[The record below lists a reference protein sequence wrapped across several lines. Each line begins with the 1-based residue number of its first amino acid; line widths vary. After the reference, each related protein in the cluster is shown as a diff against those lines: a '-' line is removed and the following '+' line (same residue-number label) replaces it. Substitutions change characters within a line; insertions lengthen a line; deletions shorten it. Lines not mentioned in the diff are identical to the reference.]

1 LILFVVQCNL
11 QFIKFTLKL
20 DMASAEMLFELTE
33 SQKRQYI
40 DAETVF
46 MALAQA
52 KKAASE
58 VRGSMFWRDLK
69 GTHTLIRTSAAGS
82 QKSLGAHSEV
92 TQKLFDDFMLRKT
105 SVEARVKALKAQL
118 ATQQRLNRAH
128 RVGRVPNIV
137 VSVLNALENVGVD
150 AHFLV
155 VGTHALY
162 AFEAAAGLRIAEQ
175 AMATRDVDMLFD
187 TRKRLA
193 FITVMQKLDSSLI
206 GLLRR
211 ADASFEVVED
221 QHYTARNK
229 DGFEV
234 DVIRRPARG
243 IDPHPLRMSDAEDDF
258 WAMQVSMGDKLVSA
272 RRFDQV
278 VVATSGEMALMRTVH
293 PVDFARIKLALS
305 QQVGRDPNKRGKD
318 ALQATIVGTMVAN
331 YLPHLLT

>member
-1 LILFVVQCNL
+1 
-11 QFIKFTLKL
+11 
-20 DMASAEMLFELTE
+20 MLNVPLANIFFELSE

-46 MALAQA
+46 LALAQA
-52 KKAASE
+52 RKAAAE

-69 GTHTLIRTSAAGS
+69 GTRTLIRSSASGG
-82 QKSLGAHSEV
+82 QKSLGAHSES
-92 TQKLFDDFMLRKT
+92 TQKLFDSFMLRKT
-105 SVEARVKALKAQL
+105 NAEARVKALKAQL

-137 VSVLNALENVGVD
+137 VNVLNVLEKAGVA

-162 AFEAAAGLRIAEQ
+162 AFETAAGVRIAEQ

-193 FITVMQKLDSSLI
+193 FFTAMEKLDSSLI
-206 GLLRR
+206 GLLRK

-221 QHYTARNK
+221 QHYTARNN

-234 DVIRRPARG
+234 DIIRRMAGG
-243 IDPHPLRMSDAEDDF
+243 IDPHPMRMSSAEDDF
-258 WAMQVSMGDKLVSA
+258 WAVQVSMGDKLAAA

-278 VVATSGEMALMRTVH
+278 VVATSGDMALMRTVH
-293 PVDFARIKLALS
+293 PLDFARIKLALS
-305 QQVGRDPNKRGKD
+305 QQVGRDANKRGKD
-318 ALQATIVGTMVAN
+318 ALQATIVRTLVSD
-331 YLPHLLT
+331 YLPHLAVNE

>member
-1 LILFVVQCNL
+1 MVE
-11 QFIKFTLKL
+11 T
-20 DMASAEMLFELTE
+20 DTLFELSE

-46 MALAQA
+46 IALSQA
-52 KKAASE
+52 KKAALE

-69 GTHTLIRTSAAGS
+69 GTHTLIRSSAAGS
-82 QKSLGAHSEV
+82 QRSLGAHSET
-92 TQKLFDDFMLRKT
+92 TQKLFDSFMLRKT
-105 SVEARVKALKAQL
+105 NVQARAKALKAQL

-137 VSVLNALENVGVD
+137 VSVLNVLANAGVD

-162 AFEAAAGLRIAEQ
+162 AFETAAGVRIAEQ

-193 FITVMQKLDSSLI
+193 FFTAMQKLDSSLI
-206 GLLRR
+206 GLLRK

-234 DVIRRPARG
+234 DVIRRLASG
-243 IDPHPLRMSDAEDDF
+243 VDPHPLRMSDAEDDF
-258 WAMQVSMGDKLVSA
+258 WAVQVSMGDKLVSA
-272 RRFDQV
+272 RKFDQV

-293 PVDFARIKLALS
+293 PLDFARIKLALS
-305 QQVGRDPNKRGKD
+305 QQADRDPNKRGKD
-318 ALQATIVGTMVAN
+318 ALQAAVVNTLVTN
-331 YLPHLLT
+331 YL

>member
-1 LILFVVQCNL
+1 
-11 QFIKFTLKL
+11 
-20 DMASAEMLFELTE
+20 MSAADTLFELSE

-46 MALAQA
+46 IALSQA
-52 KKAASE
+52 KKAAAE
-58 VRGSMFWRDLK
+58 VRGSMFWRELK
-69 GTHTLIRTSAAGS
+69 GTRTLIRSSATGG

-92 TQKLFDDFMLRKT
+92 TQKLFDSFMLRKT
-105 SVEARVKALKAQL
+105 GVEARVKALKTQL
-118 ATQQRLNRAH
+118 ETQQRLNRAH

-137 VSVLNALENVGVD
+137 VSVLNVLAKAGVD

-162 AFEAAAGLRIAEQ
+162 AFETAAGVRIAEQ

-193 FITVMQKLDSSLI
+193 FFTVMQKLDSSLI
-206 GLLRR
+206 GLLRK

-234 DVIRRPARG
+234 DVIRRMASG

-258 WAMQVSMGDKLVSA
+258 WAVQVSMGDKLASA

-278 VVATSGEMALMRTVH
+278 VVAISGEMALMRTVH
-293 PVDFARIKLALS
+293 PLDFARIKLALS
-305 QQVGRDPNKRGKD
+305 QQAGRDANKRGKD
-318 ALQATIVGTMVAN
+318 ALQSAIVNTLVTT
-331 YLPHLLT
+331 YLPHIG

>member
-1 LILFVVQCNL
+1 
-11 QFIKFTLKL
+11 
-20 DMASAEMLFELTE
+20 MASAEMLFELTE

-46 MALAQA
+46 MALSQA

-278 VVATSGEMALMRTVH
+278 VVATSGEMALLRTVH

-305 QQVGRDPNKRGKD
+305 QQVGRDPNTRGKD
-318 ALQATIVGTMVAN
+318 ALQATIVSTMVAN

>member
-1 LILFVVQCNL
+1 
-11 QFIKFTLKL
+11 
-20 DMASAEMLFELTE
+20 
-33 SQKRQYI
+33 
-40 DAETVF
+40 
-46 MALAQA
+46 
-52 KKAASE
+52 
-58 VRGSMFWRDLK
+58 MFWRELK
-69 GTHTLIRTSAAGS
+69 GTRTLIRSSATGG

-92 TQKLFDDFMLRKT
+92 TQKLFDSFMLRKT
-105 SVEARVKALKAQL
+105 GVEARVKALKTQL

-137 VSVLNALENVGVD
+137 VSVLNVLAKAGVD

-162 AFEAAAGLRIAEQ
+162 AFETAAGVRIAEQ

-193 FITVMQKLDSSLI
+193 FFTVMQKLDSSLI
-206 GLLRR
+206 GLLRK

-234 DVIRRPARG
+234 DVIRRMASG

-258 WAMQVSMGDKLVSA
+258 WAVQVSMGDKLASA

-293 PVDFARIKLALS
+293 PLDFARIKLALS
-305 QQVGRDPNKRGKD
+305 QQAGRDANKRGKD
-318 ALQATIVGTMVAN
+318 ALQSAIVNTLVTN
-331 YLPHLLT
+331 YLPHIG

>member
-1 LILFVVQCNL
+1 
-11 QFIKFTLKL
+11 
-20 DMASAEMLFELTE
+20 MSATDCLFELSE

-46 MALAQA
+46 AALAQA
-52 KKAASE
+52 KKAAAE
-58 VRGSMFWRDLK
+58 VRGSMFWRELK
-69 GTHTLIRTSAAGS
+69 GTRTLIRSSATGA
-82 QKSLGAHSEV
+82 QKSLGAYSEA
-92 TQKLFDDFMLRKT
+92 TQKLFDSFMLRKT
-105 SVEARVKALKAQL
+105 SVELRVKTLKAQL

-137 VSVLNALENVGVD
+137 VSLLNVMAKAGVD

-162 AFEAAAGLRIAEQ
+162 AYEAAAGVRIAEQ

-193 FITVMQKLDSSLI
+193 FFTLMEKLDSSLI
-206 GLLRR
+206 GLLRK

-221 QHYTARNK
+221 QHYTARNN

-234 DVIRRPARG
+234 DIIRRMAHGR
-243 IDPHPLRMSDAEDDF
+243 DPHPLLA
-258 WAMQVSMGDKLVSA
+258 SA
-272 RRFDQV
+272 RRFEQV

-293 PVDFARIKLALS
+293 PLDFARIKLALS
-305 QQVGRDPNKRGKD
+305 QQIGRDANKRGKD
-318 ALQATIVGTMVAN
+318 ALQSAIIDTLVTN
-331 YLPHLLT
+331 YLPTLS

>member
-1 LILFVVQCNL
+1 MP
-11 QFIKFTLKL
+11 T
-20 DMASAEMLFELTE
+20 SHTLFELSE

-46 MALAQA
+46 VALAQA
-52 KKAASE
+52 KKAALE

-69 GTHTLIRTSAAGS
+69 GTRTLIRSSASGG
-82 QKSLGAHSEV
+82 QKSLGAHSES
-92 TQKLFDDFMLRKT
+92 TQKLFDNFLQRKT
-105 SVEARVKALKAQL
+105 NVEARVKALKDQL
-118 ATQQRLNRAH
+118 AIQKRLNRAL

-137 VSVLNALENVGVD
+137 VDVLNALEKAGVA

-162 AFEAAAGLRIAEQ
+162 AFETAAGVRIAEQ

-187 TRKRLA
+187 TRKHLA
-193 FITVMQKLDSSLI
+193 FFTLMQKLDSSLI
-206 GLLRR
+206 GLLRK

-234 DVIRRPARG
+234 DIIRRMARDQ
-243 IDPHPLRMSDAEDDF
+243 DPHPLRMSDVEDDF
-258 WAMQVSMGDKLVSA
+258 WAVQVSMGNQLAAA

-293 PVDFARIKLALS
+293 PLDFARVKQALS
-305 QQVGRDPNKRGKD
+305 QQTDRDPNKRGKD
-318 ALQATIVGTMVAN
+318 ALQATIVRALVQEF
-331 YLPHLLT
+331 LPHLATQ

>member
-1 LILFVVQCNL
+1 MQ
-11 QFIKFTLKL
+11 
-20 DMASAEMLFELTE
+20 MSAADTLFELSE

-46 MALAQA
+46 RALLQA
-52 KKAASE
+52 KKAATE
-58 VRGSMFWRDLK
+58 VRGSMFWRELK
-69 GTHTLIRTSAAGS
+69 GTRTLIRSSATGG

-92 TQKLFDDFMLRKT
+92 TQKLFDNFMLRKA
-105 SVEARVKALKAQL
+105 SVEARVKALKTQL
-118 ATQQRLNRAH
+118 ETQQRLNRAH

-137 VSVLNALENVGVD
+137 VSVLNVLAKAGVD
-150 AHFLV
+150 THFLV

-162 AFEAAAGLRIAEQ
+162 AFETAAGVRIAEQ

-193 FITVMQKLDSSLI
+193 FFTVMQKLDSSLI
-206 GLLRR
+206 GLLRK

-234 DVIRRPARG
+234 DVIRRMASG
-243 IDPHPLRMSDAEDDF
+243 IDPHPLRMSD
-258 WAMQVSMGDKLVSA
+258 KLASA

-278 VVATSGEMALMRTVH
+278 VVAISGEMALMRTVH
-293 PVDFARIKLALS
+293 PLDFARIKLDLS
-305 QQVGRDPNKRGKD
+305 QQAGRDANKRGKD
-318 ALQATIVGTMVAN
+318 ALQSAIVNTLVAN
-331 YLPHLLT
+331 YLPHMV

>member
-1 LILFVVQCNL
+1 MTAADL
-11 QFIKFTLKL
+11 
-20 DMASAEMLFELTE
+20 LFELSE
-33 SQKRQYI
+33 GQKRQYI

-46 MALAQA
+46 MALSHA
-52 KKAASE
+52 KKLASE

-69 GTHTLIRTSAAGS
+69 GTRTLIRTSAAGS
-82 QKSLGAHSEV
+82 QKSLGAHSEA
-92 TQKLFDDFMLRKT
+92 TQKLFDSFMLRKT
-105 SVEARVKALKAQL
+105 SVEARVKALKEQL
-118 ATQQRLNRAH
+118 AIQTRLNRAH

-137 VSVLNALENVGVD
+137 VGVLNALSKAGVD

-162 AFEAAAGLRIAEQ
+162 AFESAAGVRIAEQ

-187 TRKRLA
+187 TRRRLA
-193 FITVMQKLDSSLI
+193 FFTVMQKLDSSLI
-206 GLLRR
+206 GLLRK

-234 DVIRRPARG
+234 DVIRRPAGG
-243 IDPHPLRMSDAEDDF
+243 IDPHPLRMSDAEDDV
-258 WAMQVSMGDKLVSA
+258 WAVQVSMGEKLVSA

-293 PVDFARIKLALS
+293 PLDFARIKLALS
-305 QQVGRDPNKRGKD
+305 RQAGRDPNKRGKD
-318 ALQATIVGTMVAN
+318 ALQAEIVNALVAD
-331 YLPHLLT
+331 YLPQLQNSAS